1 MCNGGLGTQRVPLPP
16 SRFFLFARDV
26 PQGTVLLYGAA
37 EPLPSWSKY
46 RVLKLFVLHVHRV
59 TQ

>member
-1 MCNGGLGTQRVPLPP
+1 MGAWARSECPFPP
-16 SRFFLFARDV
+16 SRFFLFAQDV